1 MEPLKPNL
9 QQLILK
15 RTRNLTLT
23 KTCLI
28 IYEYFNINSQY
39 SLHLVFSSMNV
50 RVFYL
55 KISLTDPNHIRVT
68 FAHSF
73 SLFKRNI
80 IIRPRKVLFEIKE
93 YVDYKIILNLA
104 VRNIRLKRWNT
115 IRNAIYNGAIF
126 RLCLFAQSGVIL
138 KYSSKTY
145 KKKRNRL

>member
-28 IYEYFNINSQY
+28 IDEYFNINSQY

-55 KISLTDPNHIRVT
+55 KISLTGSNHIRVT
-68 FAHSF
+68 FVHSF

-80 IIRPRKVLFEIKE
+80 IIKPRKVLFEIKE
-93 YVDYKIILNLA
+93 YVDYKIILILA

-115 IRNAIYNGAIF
+115 IRNAIYKWCDFQALSVCIVWSYPEV
-126 RLCLFAQSGVIL
+126 QQ
-138 KYSSKTY
+138 
-145 KKKRNRL
+145 

>member
-1 MEPLKPNL
+1 MGGFPKVLLMEPLKPNL

-28 IYEYFNINSQY
+28 IHENFNINPQY

-68 FAHSF
+68 FVHSF

-80 IIRPRKVLFEIKE
+80 IIKPRKVLFEIKE
-93 YVDYKIILNLA
+93 YVDYKIILILA

-126 RLCLFAQSGVIL
+126 RLCLFA
-138 KYSSKTY
+138 
-145 KKKRNRL
+145 